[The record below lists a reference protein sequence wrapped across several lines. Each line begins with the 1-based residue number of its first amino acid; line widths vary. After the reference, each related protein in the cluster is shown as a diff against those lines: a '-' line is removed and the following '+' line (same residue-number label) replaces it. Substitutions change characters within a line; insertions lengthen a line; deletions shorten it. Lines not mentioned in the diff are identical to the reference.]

1 MNEEK
6 TVNTEFG
13 SLERRHVVH
22 AAIVFAAACGM
33 RAMPA
38 HAAQLVEVDVKPLA
52 TAYRAS
58 KLIGATVVNDK
69 NQTIGEV
76 NDLVITPTQQV
87 LFAVLSVGGF
97 LGLSSRLVA
106 VPFSSLEINDK
117 DHKLVLP
124 GATKAALSHLLAF
137 HYG

>member
-6 TVNTEFG
+6 TVNAESG
-13 SLERRHVVH
+13 YLERRHVVH
-22 AAIVFAAACGM
+22 AAIVFAAACSV
-33 RAMPA
+33 RATPA

-69 NQTIGEV
+69 NQTIGHV
-76 NDLVITPTQQV
+76 NDLVITPTRQV

-97 LGLSSRLVA
+97 LGINSRLVA

-117 DHKLVLP
+117 DRKLVLP
-124 GATKAALSHLLAF
+124 GATKAALSHLPAF